1 MTNYQIRKERA
12 RKYLQD
18 EAIVL
23 LFEFYDSKD
32 YEYYLTKFYKKLK
45 MYGLYKEF
53 KNDSTLEILK
63 NKIKRIKELE
73 RMLKNEI
80 RNK

>member
-1 MTNYQIRKERA
+1 MTNYQIRKEKA

-23 LFEFYDSKD
+23 LFEFYNTNE
-32 YEYYLTKFYKKLK
+32 YEYNLTKFYKKLK

-53 KNDSTLEILK
+53 KKDSTLEILA
-63 NKIKRIKELE
+63 NKIKIIKELE
-73 RMLKNEI
+73 EMLKNET

>member
-18 EAIVL
+18 EGIVL
-23 LFEFYDSKD
+23 LFEFYDTNT
-32 YEYYLTKFYKKLK
+32 YEDSLIKFYKRLK
-45 MYGLYKEF
+45 MYGFYKEF
-53 KNDSTLEILK
+53 KNDSTLEILA

-73 RMLKNEI
+73 RMLESEN
-80 RNK
+80 N